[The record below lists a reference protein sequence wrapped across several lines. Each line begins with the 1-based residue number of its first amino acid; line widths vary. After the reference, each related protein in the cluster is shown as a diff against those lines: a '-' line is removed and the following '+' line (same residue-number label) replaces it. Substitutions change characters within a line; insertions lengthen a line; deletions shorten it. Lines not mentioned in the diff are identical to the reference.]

1 MMHIFK
7 SKTIWFST
15 LLVVLGFVSDN
26 FSYVQNII
34 DPRYYG
40 ISYIAIG
47 AIVAVLRAV
56 TVKPL
61 EDK

>member
-1 MMHIFK
+1 MHILK
-7 SKTIWFST
+7 SKTIWFSI

-26 FSYVQNII
+26 FSYVQDII

-40 ISYIAIG
+40 ISYITIG